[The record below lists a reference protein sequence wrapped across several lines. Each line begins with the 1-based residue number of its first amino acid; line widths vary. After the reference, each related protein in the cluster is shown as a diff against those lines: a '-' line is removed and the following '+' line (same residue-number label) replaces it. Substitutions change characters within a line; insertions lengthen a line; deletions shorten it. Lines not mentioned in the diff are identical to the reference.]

1 MSYLNKR
8 YGSRRALGST
18 IDDVL
23 NNVVG
28 ATGSALDIAS
38 DPYLPEVVCRLAQ
51 LKQIESGG
59 AVATCTDTA
68 DNLPGGVGLR
78 NAVGPLRA
86 YVYAQQNKWVYPVAL
101 AAIIG
106 LPMWIGYELG
116 KGRP

>member
-1 MSYLNKR
+1 M
-8 YGSRRALGST
+8 GSV
-18 IDDVL
+18 DDVI
-23 NNVVG
+23 NAVVG
-28 ATGSALDIAS
+28 AAGGALDIAS

-51 LKQIESGG
+51 LKAIESGTT
-59 AVATCTDTA
+59 AAACTDTA

-78 NAVGPLRA
+78 NAVAPLRA